1 MKELAQDLF
10 TVVFIFG
17 SFNHLYLLFLDPPLN
32 NIPRSPV
39 VSDNEEEED
48 EQVESEGEIESV

>member
-1 MKELAQDLF
+1 
-10 TVVFIFG
+10 
-17 SFNHLYLLFLDPPLN
+17 LLSLDPPLN